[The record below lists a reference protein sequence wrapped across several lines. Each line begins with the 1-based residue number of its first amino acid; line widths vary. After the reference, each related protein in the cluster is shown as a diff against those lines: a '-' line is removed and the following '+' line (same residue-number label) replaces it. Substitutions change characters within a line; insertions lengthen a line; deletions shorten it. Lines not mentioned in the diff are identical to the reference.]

1 MVGEGETINMR
12 GGEMARRWCG
22 RDGVEEMVRRRWGG
36 GDGEEEMVWKNW
48 SSSAAGGGRA
58 VPTVPAVRRSYLAG

>member
-36 GDGEEEMVWKNW
+36 GDGVEKLEFFGSRW
-48 SSSAAGGGRA
+48 G
-58 VPTVPAVRRSYLAG
+58 